1 MKIGRNDL
9 CPCGSGQKYKK
20 CCINS
25 NTTFST
31 DTFQN
36 YLKTHDTSELL
47 KMISLIQLLPI
58 NQSKLFRLESIQDL
72 ICSNF
77 ETGGKEIDYNSLKR
91 LIGKDYADDYREDP
105 AESCGTENFMFFN
118 GNNIVFPGIAKDST
132 PINQLLFNSIFTW
145 ENDLSEELKLTI
157 REGTYFMLFVHNMIA
172 ENMGLKRNLFEDDWR
187 GEIYFPESSFVDIH
201 KDLFEF
207 TREDIEE
214 IYKRLRIEQD
224 VIQHFVT
231 TQQELIKNKGEE
243 TVLVKKPFFKF
254 DNKYYLALPSAQMY
268 SLNLFVRDQIKLKG
282 QIEVLNSCY
291 EKMVLNESHKYLNIM
306 WESVDLGLEL
316 KNYESL
322 WRMDANKYAYVRFIS
337 EHQDDDLKERTD
349 STIALAK
356 MSINSE
362 EIEFLAV
369 TIFAGYEIDEIH
381 TYPIEYL
388 KETKYQIAFS
398 FFDLERICNHWKPDE
413 LTLWK
418 YAKAEERADKA
429 NLKLMPIFSILVYFQ
444 WYKRNHDSFF
454 PTDDAAPNL
463 VTFDFSAQAEII
475 AETAQKSD
483 RHFVLQ
489 VENKIGDNS
498 EAKLRYLPVFK
509 TKNYAPIY
517 TSEEIFNRKLR
528 KVLEAY
534 TFPIWFSYDQ
544 SVGPVGSNFIESM
557 IYWLN
562 EFAESLSP
570 YMDNLGDRPIEFILS
585 FDERLKSFLTSG
597 FEIEKDIKINI
608 KFEADAYLRKIKLI
622 IPIEI
627 FSALHRKD
635 NHGERIL
642 MDTILKSFTVL
653 QHGYGLREFSQIERD
668 KFLASQMPLNNRKM
682 LLTSHK
688 ANDFKRFDRYIP
700 KPRFVQDAD
709 IAVVLESQI
718 KWMNL
723 SYQVPEKINDAD
735 KVPFL
740 SALID
745 ALTNKLKESIN
756 NYNAKELLADLMLR
770 HEAIIQSSSS
780 WDLDLPARIKCFEKY
795 QDVIKEYAED
805 YSNVVKASHSLRSLI
820 EYVTAESP
828 AGSKKLNIDD
838 VDFLLAL
845 ISEIIF
851 YGTTK
856 DTISLGVDNPEMGLL
871 PSGRLGMNH
880 DFYDTILSEYKD
892 SIILDEIQG
901 INEDFD
907 SHFENEEQNS
917 QIDMEKEAY
926 YDKITNVFQKDLGID
941 FFQIG
946 MISEFMANYC
956 FSNESSCWFCSE
968 HEFIDLVISNSNF
981 SKAEVLAFLSFTQLE
996 SRGKIENVP
1005 EGIHAK
1011 ETWIW
1016 RFNRKL
1022 SYIRRPIIKLK
1033 QGDSEVLMW
1042 SARHLIMA
1050 SDNLKAIFYNGTL
1063 KVDELRNP
1071 KIAALINERLNIK
1084 SNEFRNKVLRWFKNT
1099 PLHVIEYE
1107 IRIRPS
1113 VFPNADRDYGDID
1126 ILTIDNSKKIV
1137 YLIECKN
1144 TKQAK
1149 VMYDFH
1155 FDSKSYLE
1163 KQLPKHIKRGEF
1175 ISNNLE
1181 QLSEKVKV
1189 DLKGYTVSPIVI
1201 SSYQLPVKYLHNIE
1215 IPIYSFQEIKRV
1227 RLFD

>member
-31 DTFQN
+31 DTFQY
-36 YLKTHDTSELL
+36 YLKTHDASELL

-58 NQSKLFRLESIQDL
+58 NQSKLIRLESIQDL

-77 ETGGKEIDYNSLKR
+77 ETGGKEIEYNSLKR
-91 LIGKDYADDYREDP
+91 LIGKDYAYDYREDP

-132 PINQLLFNSIFTW
+132 LVNQLLLNSIFAW
-145 ENDLSEELKLTI
+145 ENDLSEELKLAI
-157 REGTYFMLFVHNMIA
+157 RDGAYFMLFIHNMIA
-172 ENMGLKRNLFEDDWR
+172 ERTGLKRYLFEDDWR
-187 GEIYFPESSFVDIH
+187 GEIYFPESSFVNIH
-201 KDLFEF
+201 KGLFEF
-207 TREDIEE
+207 TREDIDE
-214 IYKRLRIEQD
+214 IYKRLHIKED
-224 VIQHFVT
+224 VIGHFVT
-231 TQQELIKNKGEE
+231 TQQELIKNKGED

-254 DNKYYLALPSAQMY
+254 EDKFYLALPSAQMY
-268 SLNLFVRDQIKLKG
+268 SLNLFIRKQIELKD

-291 EKMVLNESHKYLNIM
+291 EKMVLNESHKYLNVM
-306 WESVDLGLEL
+306 WDSVDLGVNL

-322 WRMDANKYAYVRFIS
+322 WQMDTNKYAYVNFIS
-337 EHQDDDLKERTD
+337 KHQDDDIKERAD

-356 MSINSE
+356 KSINDE
-362 EIEFLAV
+362 ETEFLSV
-369 TIFAGYEIDEIH
+369 IIFASYEIDEMH

-398 FFDLERICNHWKPDE
+398 FFDLERIFNHWKPDE

-429 NLKLMPIFSILVYFQ
+429 NLKMMPMFSILAYFQ

-454 PTDDAAPNL
+454 PTDDAAPNM
-463 VTFDFSAQAEII
+463 VSFDFSTQAKII
-475 AETAQKSD
+475 AESAQKSD
-483 RHFVLQ
+483 KHFVMQ

-498 EAKLRYLPVFK
+498 EVKLRHLPVFK
-509 TKNYAPIY
+509 TKDYAPIY

-528 KVLEAY
+528 KVLEVY
-534 TFPIWFSYDQ
+534 SFPIWFSYDK
-544 SVGPVGSNFIESM
+544 SGGIVGSNFIESM

-562 EFAESLSP
+562 EFAETLSP
-570 YMDNLGDRPIEFILS
+570 YLANLGNLPIEFILS
-585 FDERLKSFLTSG
+585 FDERLKSFLISE
-597 FEIEKDIKINI
+597 FEIEKDVKINV
-608 KFEADAYLRKIKLI
+608 KYEADTYLRKIKLK

-627 FSALHRKD
+627 FSALHRND
-635 NHGERIL
+635 NYGEQIL
-642 MDTILKSFTVL
+642 MDTILKSFIVL
-653 QHGYGLREFSQIERD
+653 QHGYGLREFSQEERYR
-668 KFLASQMPLNNRKM
+668 FLASQMPLNSKKM

-688 ANDFKRFDRYIP
+688 ANDFKRYDRYIP
-700 KPRFVQDAD
+700 KPRYIQDAD
-709 IAVVLESQI
+709 VSIVLESQI

-723 SYQVPEKINDAD
+723 SYQVPKKINDVD

-740 SALID
+740 SELINT
-745 ALTNKLKESIN
+745 LTNKLKECLN
-756 NYNAKELLADLMLR
+756 NYSAKELLVDLMLR
-770 HEAIIQSSSS
+770 HEAIIQSSSN

-795 QDVIKEYAED
+795 QDVIKEYSED
-805 YSNVVKASHSLRSLI
+805 YNNLVKASHSLRSLI
-820 EYVTAESP
+820 EYVVAESP
-828 AGSKKLNIDD
+828 EGKKKVNIDD

-845 ISEIIF
+845 INEIIF
-851 YGTTK
+851 YGTTR
-856 DTISLGVDNPEMGLL
+856 DSIALGIDNPEMGLL

-880 DFYDTILSEYKD
+880 DFYDTILAGYKD

-907 SHFENEEQNS
+907 SHFQNYDQNS
-917 QIDMEKEAY
+917 EIDIEKEAY
-926 YDKITNVFQKDLGID
+926 YDKITNVFQTDLGID
-941 FFQIG
+941 FYQIG
-946 MISEFMANYC
+946 MIAEFMAGYC
-956 FSNESSCWFCSE
+956 FSKESSWWYCTE
-968 HEFIDLVISNSNF
+968 NEFINLVMSNSNL
-981 SKAEVLAFLSFTQLE
+981 SKVEIQAFLSFTQLE

-1005 EGIHAK
+1005 EGLHSK

-1033 QGDSEVLMW
+1033 QGDSEVLIW

-1063 KVDELRNP
+1063 KVDEVRHPN
-1071 KIAALINERLNIK
+1071 IATLINERLNIK
-1084 SNEFRNKVLRWFKNT
+1084 SKEFRNKVLQWFKNT
-1099 PLHVIEYE
+1099 SLQVIENE
-1107 IRIRPS
+1107 IRIRRS
-1113 VFPNADRDYGDID
+1113 VFHNADRDYGDID
-1126 ILTIDNSKKIV
+1126 ILTIDSNKKMV

-1155 FDSKSYLE
+1155 FDSKNYLE

-1181 QLSEKVKV
+1181 QLSEKVNI
-1189 DLKGYTVSPIVI
+1189 DLKGYTVAPVVI
-1201 SSYQLPVKYLHNIE
+1201 SSYQLPVKYLHDIE
-1215 IPIYSFQEIKRV
+1215 IPIYSFQEIKREG
-1227 RLFD
+1227 LFD

>member
-25 NTTFST
+25 TTTSST

-36 YLKTHDTSELL
+36 YLKTHDASELL
-47 KMISLIQLLPI
+47 KMISLIQLIPI
-58 NQSKLFRLESIQDL
+58 NQSKLIRLESIQDL
-72 ICSNF
+72 ICSTF
-77 ETGGKEIDYNSLKR
+77 ETGGREIDYNSVKR
-91 LIGKDYADDYREDP
+91 LIGKDYAHDYREDP

-132 PINQLLFNSIFTW
+132 QINQLLFNSIFVW
-145 ENDLSEELKLTI
+145 ETDLSEELKITI
-157 REGTYFMLFVHNMIA
+157 REGVYFMLYIHNMIA
-172 ENMGLKRNLFEDDWR
+172 ERMGLKRYLFEDDWR
-187 GEIYFPESSFVDIH
+187 GEIYFPESSFITSH
-201 KDLFEF
+201 KGLFEF

-214 IYKRLRIEQD
+214 IYKRLHIEKD

-231 TQQELIKNKGEE
+231 TQQELIKNKGED
-243 TVLVKKPFFKF
+243 TVLVKKPFLRYEDKF
-254 DNKYYLALPSAQMY
+254 YLALPSGQMY
-268 SLNLFVRDQIKLKG
+268 SLNLFIREQIELKD

-291 EKMVLNESHKYLNIM
+291 EKMILNESHKYLNIM
-306 WESVDLGLEL
+306 WESVDLGLQL

-322 WRMDANKYAYVRFIS
+322 WQMDSNKYAYVRFIS
-337 EHQDDDLKERTD
+337 EHQDDDFKERAD

-356 MSINSE
+356 KNINNE
-362 EIEFLAV
+362 ETEFLSV
-369 TIFAGYEIDEIH
+369 TIFAGYELDEFH
-381 TYPIEYL
+381 SYPIEYL
-388 KETKYQIAFS
+388 KETKYQIALS
-398 FFDLERICNHWKPDE
+398 FFDLERIFNHWKPDE

-429 NLKLMPIFSILVYFQ
+429 KLKMMPMFSILTYFQ

-463 VTFDFSAQAEII
+463 VCFDFSTQAEII
-475 AETAQKSD
+475 AESAQKND
-483 RHFVLQ
+483 KHFVMQ
-489 VENKIGDNS
+489 VENNIGDNS
-498 EAKLRYLPVFK
+498 EAKVRHLPVIK
-509 TKNYAPIY
+509 TKDYAPIY
-517 TSEEIFNRKLR
+517 VSEEIFSRKLR

-534 TFPIWFSYDQ
+534 CFPIWFSNDE
-544 SVGPVGSNFIESM
+544 SVGTVGSNFIESM

-562 EFAESLSP
+562 EFAHTLSP
-570 YMDNLGDRPIEFILS
+570 YLTNLGNLPIEFILS
-585 FDERLKSFLTSG
+585 FDEGLKSFLTSG
-597 FEIEKDIKINI
+597 IEIEKGVKINI
-608 KFEADAYLRKIKLI
+608 KFEVDTYLRKIKLK

-653 QHGYGLREFSQIERD
+653 QRHYGLIEFSQEERET
-668 KFLASQMPLNNRKM
+668 FLASQMPLSRKKM

-688 ANDFKRFDRYIP
+688 ANDYKRFDRFIP
-700 KPRFVQDAD
+700 KPRYIQDAD
-709 IAVVLESQI
+709 VSVVLESQI

-723 SYQVPEKINDAD
+723 SYQVPEKINNIN

-740 SALID
+740 TELINT
-745 ALTNKLKESIN
+745 LTSKLKECLN
-756 NYNAKELLADLMLR
+756 NYNAKELLVDLMLR
-770 HEAIIQSSSS
+770 HEAIIQSSSN

-795 QDVIKEYAED
+795 QNVIKEYSED

-820 EYVTAESP
+820 EYVVAECP
-828 AGSKKLNIDD
+828 AGTKKVNIDD

-845 ISEIIF
+845 INEIIF

-856 DTISLGVDNPEMGLL
+856 DSIVLGIDNPDMGLL
-871 PSGRLGMNH
+871 SSGRLGMNH
-880 DFYDTILSEYKD
+880 DFHDTILAGYKE

-901 INEDFD
+901 VNEDFD
-907 SHFENEEQNS
+907 SHFQTDEQNS
-917 QIDMEKEAY
+917 EIDLEKEAY
-926 YDKITNVFQKDLGID
+926 YDKITNAFEKDLGID
-941 FFQIG
+941 FYQIG
-946 MISEFMANYC
+946 MIAEFLANYC
-956 FSNESSCWFCSE
+956 YSKESSWWYCTE
-968 HEFIDLVISNSNF
+968 NNFIDLVMSNSNL
-981 SKAEVLAFLSFTQLE
+981 SKAEILAFLSFIQLE

-1005 EGIHAK
+1005 EGLHAK

-1022 SYIRRPIIKLK
+1022 SYIRRPIIRLK
-1033 QGDSEVLMW
+1033 DGDSEVLIW

-1063 KVDELRNP
+1063 KVDEIQNSN
-1071 KIAALINERLNIK
+1071 ITALINERLNIK
-1084 SNEFRNKVLRWFKNT
+1084 SNEFRNKVLNWFKNT
-1099 PLHVIEYE
+1099 SLQVIENE
-1107 IRIRPS
+1107 IRIRKS

-1126 ILTIDNSKKIV
+1126 ILAIDSSKNIV

-1155 FDSKSYLE
+1155 FDSKNYLE

-1181 QLSEKVKV
+1181 QLSVKINI
-1189 DLKGYTVSPIVI
+1189 DLKEFTVSPIVI
-1201 SSYQLPVKYLHNIE
+1201 SSYQLPVKYFHDLE
-1215 IPIYSFQEIKRV
+1215 IPIYSFQEIKRES
-1227 RLFD
+1227 LFV